1 MFEPHLLITP
11 WQKYG
16 ILQHGFI
23 TLENKYKRRQAELT
37 RLREEL
43 RLQAEKYTIHTN
55 GLTEQLESKEKRLE
69 ELHGELKDIVQ
80 ATRAVK
86 SIIDQVRLTAADDF
100 LSVLTPII
108 PSI

>member
-1 MFEPHLLITP
+1 LNLIPSITP

-23 TLENKYKRRQAELT
+23 MLEAKYNRRQAELT

-43 RLQAEKYTIHTN
+43 RLQVEEHASRTN
-55 GLTEQLESKEKRLE
+55 GLTERLESKEKELE
-69 ELHGELKDIVQ
+69 DLHGELKGIVD

-86 SIIDQVRLTAADDF
+86 SIVDQVRPSHRL
-100 LSVLTPII
+100 LSVG
-108 PSI
+108 SQFD